1 MVKFTASDDDG
12 PLIGLGLSKDNI
24 RLLRQGKPIVVDLEK
39 DLHLPPGRIL
49 LFYGDTEAS
58 ITKALLPYI
67 SEDTIVQGT
76 ETLRPT

>member
-1 MVKFTASDDDG
+1 MIKFTAQGQHG

-24 RLLRQGKPIVVDLEK
+24 RLLREGRPIVVHLADLN
-39 DLHLPPGRIL
+39 LPPGEVM

-58 ITKALLPYI
+58 LAKALLPYI
-67 SEDTIVQGT
+67 SEDTVIHGT